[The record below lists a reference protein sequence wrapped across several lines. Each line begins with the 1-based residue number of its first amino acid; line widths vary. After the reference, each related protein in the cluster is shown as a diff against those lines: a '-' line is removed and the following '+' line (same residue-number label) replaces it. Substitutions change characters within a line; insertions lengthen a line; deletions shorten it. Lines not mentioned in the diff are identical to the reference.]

1 MTLEDQ
7 LKIVSYFEGERSS
20 VSRGENNSEGCQEHL
35 RAHAEAG
42 GGVQAPAVGHRA
54 GRGQPHAH
62 HASDPD
68 QDRSGAEQNF
78 VGAVRDNLVM
88 GSTLQNYWNQQLSTL

>member
-68 QDRSGAEQNF
+68 
-78 VGAVRDNLVM
+78 
-88 GSTLQNYWNQQLSTL
+88 